1 MEDWNI
7 CVTRI
12 GLARTKEM
20 IKSLTRG
27 FGIQGR
33 TFQFYYSVI
42 LYTLSRCRNAFV
54 EEFM

>member
-20 IKSLTRG
+20 IKSLPRG

-33 TFQFYYSVI
+33 TCQFYYSVI